1 MKTRRKQIKNKKT
14 RRKLIRG
21 GAKIKLFDDG
31 DIAELKEIL
40 KVVPASETEIASIID
55 EFIKEFDAKQASQS
69 GPVPAQ
75 GPTQSTTPPSTQP
88 SNPTSASQK
97 HDYEVYLYNLSYK
110 FYPFLLKRLDELNKE
125 LKNAAV
131 GEVAKI
137 KKQQLVLLKTA
148 RKIELLKK
156 PLWLD
161 SLLKYLGLI
170 AASASDLTFD
180 GLDTFNIFGKTA
192 DDYGKMGAKIT
203 MNVYKDLS
211 NDKKVTSDRCNADD
225 DSNMCKHLDYRIR
238 YYNEDPI
245 RDANHM
251 LNKMF
256 FTDYILQK
264 KSQLSSGVV
273 ESDLLGKPIA
283 VQENEILYSQATNTA
298 TTNTNNTNNSNVSNA
313 NNSNANNS
321 IKQGDKNQ
329 IVIDANTLNTL
340 NLNNQGNK
348 ISIDANTLNALNI
361 LNSVNILGN
370 YVQ

>member
-31 DIAELKEIL
+31 DKDELKKIL
-40 KVVPASETEIASIID
+40 DSVPESETEIKSIID
-55 EFIKEFDAKQASQS
+55 EFLKELNAKSSSDHANIIAMVQNQ
-69 GPVPAQ
+69 PQ
-75 GPTQSTTPPSTQP
+75 LTTTPSTQP

-131 GEVAKI
+131 GKVADI

-225 DSNMCKHLDYRIR
+225 DSNMCKHMDYRIK

-273 ESDLLGKPIA
+273 ESDLFGKPIA

-298 TTNTNNTNNSNVSNA
+298 NNNINNNNSNNNNTNNTNI
-313 NNSNANNS
+313 NNSS
-321 IKQGDKNQ
+321 INQQGDIKQ
-329 IVIDANTLNTL
+329 IVIDAKTFNTLKTL
-340 NLNNQGNK
+340 NDVHLFRKDQQNNQNNQLPNPDSPGRP
-348 ISIDANTLNALNI
+348 
-361 LNSVNILGN
+361 
-370 YVQ
+370 